1 MVTVWGSKRFFIS
14 SGLVTGTQSFYVR
27 GLSDV
32 DLSQTE
38 SGRKSFQVSQELFCF
53 FKDLRFVFKSVLSQ
67 EEVCNFLRV
76 VRHNPVTQHVFS
88 VSL

>member
-1 MVTVWGSKRFFIS
+1 M
-14 SGLVTGTQSFYVR
+14 
-27 GLSDV
+27 

-38 SGRKSFQVSQELFCF
+38 SGRKSFQVSQEL

-76 VRHNPVTQHVFS
+76 VRHNLVTQHVFS
-88 VSL
+88 VSLKSNYVPHYRSPHITKQQLCDCNSV

>member
-1 MVTVWGSKRFFIS
+1 MVTVWGSKRLFIS

-38 SGRKSFQVSQELFCF
+38 SGRKSFQVSQELFF
-53 FKDLRFVFKSVLSQ
+53 VKDLRFVFKSVLSQ